1 MVSLWTKMT
10 QRDKMSQCSKAL
22 RHKDGKYITD
32 GQNVKIQVKKGWM
45 RCHCDKSSTPVVKM
59 SQGCFVKA
67 MFISWYI
74 VYTTTA
80 KVLAAAA
87 IVHTAA
93 GIVHT
98 ATATVWKFSL
108 RKTTN

>member
-1 MVSLWTKMT
+1 
-10 QRDKMSQCSKAL
+10 
-22 RHKDGKYITD
+22 
-32 GQNVKIQVKKGWM
+32 
-45 RCHCDKSSTPVVKM
+45 
-59 SQGCFVKA
+59 